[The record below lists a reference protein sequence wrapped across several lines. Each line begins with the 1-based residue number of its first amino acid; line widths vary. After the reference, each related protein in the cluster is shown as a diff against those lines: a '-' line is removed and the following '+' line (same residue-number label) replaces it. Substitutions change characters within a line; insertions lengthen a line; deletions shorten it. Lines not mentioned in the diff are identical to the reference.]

1 MFGINVPI
9 APWTSGKYDY
19 SIQKSEINIKTSRQ
33 ELESKKNEI
42 RNEITTIVNNIKSAK
57 ETMNY
62 YYGVM
67 IPQTENT
74 LKSTQYNY
82 ETGMT
87 GILDLLDSY
96 KMYQEAWIMYYE
108 SVSMY
113 LKMIGELENAA
124 GLNLKK

>member
-1 MFGINVPI
+1 MFGINIPI

-19 SIQKSEINIKTSRQ
+19 SIQKSEINVKSAEQ

-42 RNEITTIVNNIKSAK
+42 RKEVTTIVNNLKAAK

-82 ETGMT
+82 ENNMT
-87 GILDLLDSY
+87 SFLDLLILI
-96 KMYQEAWIMYYE
+96 KCTRMPGLCIM
-108 SVSMY
+108 
-113 LKMIGELENAA
+113 
-124 GLNLKK
+124 NL